1 MQKMIC
7 RVLLLATPLFASPL
21 QAAPKPLVDN
31 SVPSTRDYL
40 ADRSRVGS
48 LAGTVIGGALT
59 AHPVGT
65 VVGAVVGYI
74 VGKDSDFTDSEG
86 NGLSTTAVDRGGET
100 PRINPLASCFGE
112 HSPQLADADR
122 ESHPQASPVSLV
134 KLQPI
139 DNVKAMPAWQTASAP
154 SGSVAR
160 RNRLSPCFY
169 YSSW

>member
-1 MQKMIC
+1 MKKNIC
-7 RVLLLATPLFASPL
+7 RALLVTASLSVLPL
-21 QAAPKPLVDN
+21 QAAPMPLADN
-31 SVPSTRDYL
+31 GSPSTRDYL

-74 VGKDSDFTDSEG
+74 VGKDSDFTASEAE
-86 NGLSTTAVDRGGET
+86 GLAATTLEQGGGK
-100 PRINPLASCFGE
+100 PRVNPLASCFGE
-112 HSPQLADADR
+112 HSPQLVDANR
-122 ESHPQASPVSLV
+122 ESHPVVSPVSLV
-134 KLQPI
+134 TLQPI
-139 DNVKAMPAWQTASAP
+139 DNVKSARTGQTLVSP